1 MNVATR
7 GRRRLD
13 SVPRLSAGAAL
24 GCAVLLALAGCGSSA
39 EQEPTGSETGS
50 AHITAGVFPLL
61 QSAIAFHA
69 AETGLF
75 DNAGL
80 DVEIVQ
86 TAGGAQTVPAMLTGD
101 YDVIYANYT
110 TGILAA
116 QQGLPI
122 RIFCGN
128 DVGADDH
135 ALVVDENSSLQQLPD
150 LAGARIAV
158 NNLQNIGTVAINAI
172 LADAGVDLSAIKF
185 LELPFPDMQAAL
197 DAGDVDA
204 IWQVEP
210 FKASALA
217 AGNRELSPLFV
228 GPVEGMP
235 VAGWL
240 TTQQFAQ
247 ENPDA
252 LATFCDALATSVEQL
267 QGNRERLVQLVPTF
281 TKVPAEVV
289 QQVSLPQWDAVVST
303 DRLQAMADLM
313 LDYRIIDEPFDVRS
327 IVVSHA

>member
-1 MNVATR
+1 MNISTR
-7 GRRRLD
+7 GRRQPH
-13 SVPRLSAGAAL
+13 SVCRLSVGAAL
-24 GCAVLLALAGCGSSA
+24 GCAVLLVLAGCGSAGS
-39 EQEPTGSETGS
+39 QEPTASAKGST
-50 AHITAGVFPLL
+50 HISAGVFPLL
-61 QSAIAFHA
+61 QSSTAFNA
-69 AETGLF
+69 AKTGLF
-75 DNAGL
+75 RDAGL
-80 DVEIVQ
+80 DVEIAQ
-86 TAGGAQTVPAMLTGD
+86 TAGGAQTVPAMLTGK

-110 TGILAA
+110 TGLLAA

-122 RIFCGN
+122 RVFCGN

-135 ALVVDENSSLQQLPD
+135 ALIVDEKSSFRQLSD

-172 LADAGVDLSAIKF
+172 LEDAGVDISKIK
-185 LELPFPDMQAAL
+185 LVELAFPDMQAAL

-240 TTQQFAQ
+240 TTQKFAQ
-247 ENPDA
+247 EHPDA
-252 LATFCDALATSVEQL
+252 LTAFCGALAKSVQQL
-267 QGNRERLVQLVPTF
+267 QGNRKRLVALVPTF
-281 TKVPAEVV
+281 TKVSAEVV
-289 QQVSLPQWDAVVST
+289 RQVSLPKWDTVVAPNK
-303 DRLQAMADLM
+303 LQHLADLM
-313 LDYRIIDEPFDVRS
+313 LKYHIIDKPFEVRS
-327 IVVSHA
+327 VIVAQA